1 MEESKEIKRLKGR
14 FEDERTN
21 NYEYEVLYNN
31 NTHTIEKVI
40 ALVMNESVRISMNQ
54 KIQKNILDTLD
65 KENLSK
71 EEL

>member
-21 NYEYEVLYNN
+21 KYEYEVLCNN

-54 KIQKNILDTLD
+54 KIQKHILDTLD

-71 EEL
+71 

>member
-1 MEESKEIKRLKGR
+1 MEESKEVKHVKGR

-21 NYEYEVLYNN
+21 KYEYEVLYN

-40 ALVMNESVRISMNQ
+40 ALVMNESVKISMNQ
-54 KIQKNILDTLD
+54 KIQKHILDTLD

-71 EEL
+71 